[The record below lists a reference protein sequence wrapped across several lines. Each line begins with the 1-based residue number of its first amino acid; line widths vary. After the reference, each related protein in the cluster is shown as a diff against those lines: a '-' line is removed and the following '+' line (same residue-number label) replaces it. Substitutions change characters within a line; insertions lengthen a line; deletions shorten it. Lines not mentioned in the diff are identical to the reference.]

1 MTTYKVKINNK
12 GYTLPARTL
21 AVDDRIEE
29 IAGLDKRYEAGDLTR
44 REVVE
49 TIHTF
54 VETMAPGAFP
64 ALEEADTNELMKAAM
79 DVINAY
85 KAPER
90 RDKIEA
96 QTAQARE
103 LLKTPEFQKLL
114 AVAPMLAKQ
123 K

>member
-1 MTTYKVKINNK
+1 MTYKIKIGGK
-12 GYTLPARTL
+12 DYILPARTL
-21 AVDDRIEE
+21 AVDEQIEE
-29 IAGLDKRYEAGDLTR
+29 IGGLDKRYEAGDLTR

-54 VETMAPGAFP
+54 VDSMAPGAFP
-64 ALEEADTNELMKAAM
+64 VLEEADTNELMKAAM
-79 DVINAY
+79 DAINAY

-114 AVAPMLAKQ
+114 SVAPMLARQ

>member
-1 MTTYKVKINNK
+1 MTYKIKIGGK
-12 GYTLPARTL
+12 EYTLPARTL
-21 AVDDRIEE
+21 AVDEKIEE
-29 IAGLDKRYEAGDLTR
+29 ISGLDKRYEAGELTR

-49 TIHTF
+49 TIHGF
-54 VETMAPGAFP
+54 VESMAPGAFP
-64 ALEEADTNELMKAAM
+64 VLEEADTNELMKAAM
-79 DVINAY
+79 DAINAY

-103 LLKTPEFQKLL
+103 LLKTSEFQKLL
-114 AVAPMLAKQ
+114 AVAPMLEKH

>member
-1 MTTYKVKINNK
+1 MTYKIKIGGK
-12 GYTLPARTL
+12 EYTLPARTL

-29 IAGLDKRYEAGDLTR
+29 ISGLDKRYEAGELTR

-49 TIHTF
+49 VIHGF
-54 VETMAPGAFP
+54 VESMAPGAFP
-64 ALEEADTNELMKAAM
+64 VLEEADTNELMKAAM

-85 KAPER
+85 RAPER
-90 RDKIEA
+90 RDRIEA

-114 AVAPMLAKQ
+114 AVAPMLARK

>member
-1 MTTYKVKINNK
+1 MTYKIKIGGK
-12 GYTLPARTL
+12 EYTLPARTL

-29 IAGLDKRYEAGDLTR
+29 ISGLDKRYEAGELTR

-49 TIHTF
+49 AIHGF
-54 VETMAPGAFP
+54 VESMAPGAFP
-64 ALEEADTNELMKAAM
+64 VLEEADTNELMTAAI
-79 DVINAY
+79 DAINAY

-90 RDKIEA
+90 RDKINA

-114 AVAPMLAKQ
+114 AVAPMLARQ

>member
-1 MTTYKVKINNK
+1 MTYKIKIGGK
-12 GYTLPARTL
+12 EYTLPARTL
-21 AVDDRIEE
+21 AVDEQIEE
-29 IAGLDKRYEAGDLTR
+29 ISARYKRYETGELTR
-44 REVVE
+44 REVAE
-49 TIHTF
+49 TIHAF
-54 VETMAPGAFP
+54 VEAMAPGAFP

-79 DVINAY
+79 DAINAY

-114 AVAPMLAKQ
+114 AVAPMLAKH

>member
-1 MTTYKVKINNK
+1 MTYKVKISGK
-12 GYTLPARTL
+12 EYTLPARTL
-21 AVDDRIEE
+21 TVDEQIEE
-29 IAGLDKRYEAGDLTR
+29 ISALDKKYEAGELTR

-49 TIHTF
+49 TVHGF
-54 VETMAPGAFP
+54 VESMAPGAFP
-64 ALEEADTNELMKAAM
+64 VLEEADTNELMKVAM

-85 KAPER
+85 RAPER
-90 RDKIEA
+90 RDRIEA

>member
-1 MTTYKVKINNK
+1 MTYKIKIGGK
-12 GYTLPARTL
+12 EYTLPARTL
-21 AVDDRIEE
+21 AVDEQIEE
-29 IAGLDKRYEAGDLTR
+29 IGGLDKRYEAGELTR

-54 VETMAPGAFP
+54 VEAMAPGAFP
-64 ALEEADTNELMKAAM
+64 VLEDADTNELMRAAM
-79 DVINAY
+79 DAINAY

-114 AVAPMLAKQ
+114 AVAPMLARQ

>member
-1 MTTYKVKINNK
+1 MTYKIKIGGK
-12 GYTLPARTL
+12 EYTLPARTL
-21 AVDDRIEE
+21 AVDEQIEE
-29 IAGLDKRYEAGDLTR
+29 IDGLDKRYEAGELTR
-44 REVVE
+44 REEVE
-49 TIHTF
+49 TIHGF
-54 VETMAPGAFP
+54 VDTMAPGAFP
-64 ALEEADTNELMKAAM
+64 VLEEADTNELMKAAM

-85 KAPER
+85 RAPER

-114 AVAPMLAKQ
+114 AVAPMLARQ

>member
-1 MTTYKVKINNK
+1 MMYKIKIGGK
-12 GYTLPARTL
+12 EYILPARTL
-21 AVDDRIEE
+21 AVDEKIEE
-29 IAGLDKRYEAGDLTR
+29 IGGLDKRYEAGELTR

-49 TIHTF
+49 TVHIF
-54 VETMAPGAFP
+54 VDSMAPGAFP
-64 ALEEADTNELMKAAM
+64 VLEEADTNELMKAAM
-79 DVINAY
+79 DAINAY

-90 RDKIEA
+90 RDRIEA

-114 AVAPMLAKQ
+114 AVAPMLARQ